1 MCQFQPGPGI
11 IKRVDKKK
19 RNSSSRPSTGNVDG
33 QLEGRPRVLGRLER
47 RLDCVLEGKVER
59 LGWEE
64 PQNIGQVSWTTTNNF
79 HFRMVSSSMDS
90 GFQSVLQVGKSLNI
104 MNIMSEQFQ
113 EGLFVH
119 DGTG

>member
-11 IKRVDKKK
+11 IKWVDQKK
-19 RNSSSRPSTGNVDG
+19 RNSSSRPPTGNVGG
-33 QLEGRPRVLGRLER
+33 QLEGRRRVLGRLEG

-64 PQNIGQVSWTTTNNF
+64 PQNIRQVSWTNNF

-90 GFQSVLQVGKSLNI
+90 NLCFKLGNR
-104 MNIMSEQFQ
+104 
-113 EGLFVH
+113 
-119 DGTG
+119 